1 MVSSVILFPF
11 SYLFVV
17 KYFLKSHIITQ
28 TLICLSRK
36 ELDDMLCE
44 RPITEFKAEGS
55 ESAQESCIGSCKLI
69 FPDTAPTRGSG
80 CVELQIM
87 LSLAGEA
94 DSNFL
99 LVAFP
104 IAFLPFWVEFGLTRF
119 LKAIPEF
126 IFISETYI

>member
-1 MVSSVILFPF
+1 MVSSVTLFPF

-17 KYFLKSHIITQ
+17 EYFLESHIIKQ
-28 TLICLSRK
+28 TLICFSRK
-36 ELDDMLCE
+36 EVDDMLCE
-44 RPITEFKAEGS
+44 RPIMEFKGECS

-69 FPDTAPTRGSG
+69 FPDTASTSGSG
-80 CVELQIM
+80 CVQLHII
-87 LSLAGEA
+87 LSLAGEV

-104 IAFLPFWVEFGLTRF
+104 IAFLPFWFEFGLTRF

-126 IFISETYI
+126 IFISGTYI